1 MVNVQ
6 MLSELEEVI
15 QYKLVSGRR
24 EAIKSAWWKR
34 LQGCQPNVEEWH
46 RILRVHSLVLTP
58 QEDMKT
64 WLKYASLCRKSGQLV
79 SCIKIFWYFGI
90 FWFLDPVIPSY
101 SMAIEENSLLHVFL
115 APPVTN
121 ILSKDIIWADIYIQ
135 ITIISILRV
144 CLTKHWWHYWI
155 RILPWTL
162 TNQSHPR
169 IHWSRSLSWST
180 CGSVENA

>member
-15 QYKLVSGRR
+15 QYKLVAGRR
-24 EAIKSAWWKR
+24 EAIKTAWWNR

-79 SCIKIFWYFGI
+79 S
-90 FWFLDPVIPSY
+90 FLI
-101 SMAIEENSLLHVFL
+101 ILLFSFFVPL
-115 APPVTN
+115 
-121 ILSKDIIWADIYIQ
+121 L
-135 ITIISILRV
+135 
-144 CLTKHWWHYWI
+144 
-155 RILPWTL
+155 
-162 TNQSHPR
+162 
-169 IHWSRSLSWST
+169 
-180 CGSVENA
+180 EME